1 LPDKEMQNFNL
12 DGASYSNLSID
23 NNDDHEN
30 IDSHTALLQQTDE
43 EPVHILSETAKDQ
56 KRVKRL

>member
-1 LPDKEMQNFNL
+1 MQNFNL